1 MLSRLSVIIGYI
13 RVYVV
18 YTAGLQYV
26 RHAPVA
32 WQVRTGQSVR
42 DVSSVVVMRTSLSS
56 HSSDQAEY
64 GSSSVAP
71 EVKYQQEIN
80 QS

>member
-1 MLSRLSVIIGYI
+1 MNRLLVIIRYI

-32 WQVRTGQSVR
+32 WQVRTDLSVR
-42 DVSSVVVMRTSLSS
+42 DLSSVVVMMMSLSS